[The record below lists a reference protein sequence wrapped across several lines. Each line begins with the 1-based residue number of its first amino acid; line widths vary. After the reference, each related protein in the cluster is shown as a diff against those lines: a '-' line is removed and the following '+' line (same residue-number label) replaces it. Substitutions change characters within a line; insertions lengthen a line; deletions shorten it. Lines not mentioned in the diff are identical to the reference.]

1 MEQDN
6 AVNAGENQVMNNNPV
21 NAAPETTPPPAPKRR
36 GRPPMKRAAAASSAE
51 ETEKKA
57 PVTGDEKV
65 KVVRS
70 ATIREAKNVSPDLPL
85 PPPENEV
92 IEPAVPERMD
102 YSQAGDDDLLDA
114 ASFPPDDDDGYM
126 PPPEPIS
133 GITAPPPISMLN

>member
-21 NAAPETTPPPAPKRR
+21 NAAPEATPPPAPKRR

-65 KVVRS
+65 KVVRFVHF
-70 ATIREAKNVSPDLPL
+70 IC
-85 PPPENEV
+85 V
-92 IEPAVPERMD
+92 IWRI
-102 YSQAGDDDLLDA
+102 Y
-114 ASFPPDDDDGYM
+114 F
-126 PPPEPIS
+126 
-133 GITAPPPISMLN
+133 